1 MRKSKKLS
9 QVGRA
14 SKKCSHHARWPLTE
28 KGEKGEESIGGI
40 KKWLRNSMW
49 IGERISLNWI
59 KVYGFRQSS
68 LLSLLRLSRMLIL
81 FLYWHWHFKLFSID
95 ISWQVIT
102 QSCKLLGIFGGKKN
116 PLCFY
121 TNVPSLNKLEEYVNF
136 TDCLKIWPKDYQDTN
151 QKKLEKWISTRA
163 CDVMCIGKILISKL
177 DRQVSKHPIRI
188 LKNSNTVL
196 KTNPSGWKLSRD
208 FTCAARF
215 DIQSIH
221 LKKHCPFLIVLPLLV
236 YN

>member
-14 SKKCSHHARWPLTE
+14 SKKRSHHAHWLLTE

-40 KKWLRNSMW
+40 KKRLRNSTW

-68 LLSLLRLSRMLIL
+68 LLSLLRLCRMLL
-81 FLYWHWHFKLFSID
+81 FLYWHWHFKLFSVD
-95 ISWQVIT
+95 TPWQVIT
-102 QSCKLLGIFGGKKN
+102 QSCKLLGIFGSKKN

-121 TNVPSLNKLEEYVNF
+121 TNVPPLNKLEEYVNF
-136 TDCLKIWPKDYQDTN
+136 TDCLKIWPEDYQDTN

-188 LKNSNTVL
+188 LKNSNIRMEAVQRFYSCSQIWYAINLL
-196 KTNPSGWKLSRD
+196 KETLS
-208 FTCAARF
+208 
-215 DIQSIH
+215 ISN
-221 LKKHCPFLIVLPLLV
+221 CPASFGLQLDQA
-236 YN
+236 